1 MITQEDYWTV
11 ISSFFHEKGLV
22 RQQLDSFDEFIQN
35 TMQEL
40 IDENSELVLDQ
51 NSQYTGVGSS
61 DDAVCVAP
69 RTPCVQV
76 PSIGANL
83 YENRAEAHYHPVRAN
98 VPIQSNRHR
107 ARRYRQ
113 SYLPSRGASS

>member
-1 MITQEDYWTV
+1 M

-51 NSQYTGVGSS
+51 NSQYTGVGSN
-61 DDAVCVAP
+61 DDAVCVVSRRLRP
-69 RTPCVQV
+69 RAM
-76 PSIGANL
+76 SF
-83 YENRAEAHYHPVRAN
+83 RAN
-98 VPIQSNRHR
+98 P
-107 ARRYRQ
+107 
-113 SYLPSRGASS
+113 